1 MSEAYFLLAI
11 SQEMLKPLLC
21 WYILLTDILDGAS
34 FEPIEVA
41 QASYLLLE
49 QPKTLGIFCNA
60 CERADV

>member
-1 MSEAYFLLAI
+1 MSEAHFLLAF

-21 WYILLTDILDGAS
+21 LYIVLTEILDGAS
-34 FEPIEVA
+34 CEPIEMA

-60 CERADV
+60 CELC